1 MTRSEVFERLGA
13 IMRLASCRIFAD
25 SEVLK
30 VFKICYHSAD
40 SLVAEISEKMAI
52 FDGIKY
58 EIREEVEND

>member
-1 MTRSEVFERLGA
+1 
-13 IMRLASCRIFAD
+13 MRLASCRIVAD

-40 SLVAEISEKMAI
+40 FLVAEISEKMAV